1 MQKKTVT
8 KIDFSRNLLLYY
20 VAIGI
25 VILGYIFLSIGN
37 ANSFTSLTLGPI
49 VLIVGY
55 LIAVPI
61 ALLSKARKTET
72 QVTESTDKNPQTK
85 IKK

>member
-1 MQKKTVT
+1 MQKKTVP

-20 VAIGI
+20 IAIGI
-25 VILGYIFLSIGN
+25 VIIGYIFLSIGN
-37 ANSFTSLTLGPI
+37 ADSFTSLTLGPI

-72 QVTESTDKNPQTK
+72 QVTEPSEKSPQTK
-85 IKK
+85 AKK